1 MRERLR
7 RTGSPTT
14 RPPTAFA
21 LRAAAVAVATLLTA
35 GGLRGQAPIPGEDP
49 ALADRVAAVVGDSII
64 LVSDIQRELFRLETQ
79 GAEVP
84 EAPDERRAFMR
95 ELLDDLIDLQLILQ
109 EAARDTTLLPNED
122 IVEARVDEAIARVQ
136 QQVGGALQLQQALA
150 ADGMTMSAFRDTYR
164 ADIRTLQTRQL
175 FLQRRLS
182 EARPVVIADDEMR
195 AFFEAQRAQLQDRPE
210 LITLEQIFLRPT
222 APDSAWAHAR
232 SVADSLVAELRAG
245 ADFAAMAEEWSQ
257 DPGSAANGGDLGWFR
272 RGNMVAEFE
281 DVAFRLPNNQV
292 SPPVRTDFGW
302 HIIRVD
308 RSRPGEVKAR
318 HILIRPESGTDD
330 VDRAMTLAR
339 SLADSLRAGA
349 SAEVLNERYGVESR
363 GTTVQVSRDQINSEL
378 PPVYAEALAPAAEGQ
393 VLEPFQ
399 VALGPESL
407 IAVVRVAEIR
417 AAGEF
422 TFEDVQDQIRVRLQ
436 EQKSIERILDQLRQ
450 RTYVDVRF

>member
-1 MRERLR
+1 MRERLKGSGR
-7 RTGSPTT
+7 RSSLLWASLTSL
-14 RPPTAFA
+14 A
-21 LRAAAVAVATLLTA
+21 LGLALHVDEA
-35 GGLRGQAPIPGEDP
+35 GAQAPIPGEDP

-64 LVSDIQRELFRLETQ
+64 LVSDVQREVFRLESQ

-84 EAPDERRAFMR
+84 DAPDERRAFMR

-109 EAARDTTLLPNED
+109 EAARDTTLLPPED
-122 IVEARVDEAIARVQ
+122 LIEARVDEAIARVE
-136 QQVGGALQLQQALA
+136 QQVGGARQLQEALA

-175 FLQRRLS
+175 FLQRRLA
-182 EARPVVIADDEMR
+182 EARPVVITDDEMR
-195 AFFEAQRAQLQDRPE
+195 AFFEVQRSQLQDRPE

-222 APDSAWAHAR
+222 APDSAWDRAR
-232 SVADSLVAELRAG
+232 SLADSLVAELRAG
-245 ADFAAMAEEWSQ
+245 ADFQAMAETWS
-257 DPGSAANGGDLGWFR
+257 DDTGSAQNGGDLGWFR
-272 RGNMVAEFE
+272 RGNMVPEFE

-318 HILIRPESGTDD
+318 HILLRPESGTDD
-330 VDRAMTLAR
+330 VDRAMALGRA
-339 SLADSLRAGA
+339 LADSLRAGA
-349 SAEVLNERYGVESR
+349 SAEVLNERYGVDSR
-363 GTTVQVSRDQINSEL
+363 GTSVQISRDQINSEL
-378 PPVYAEALAPAAEGQ
+378 PPVYAEQLASVTEGQ
-393 VLEPFQ
+393 VLDPFQ

-407 IAVVRVAEIR
+407 IAVVKIAEIR

-436 EQKSIERILDQLRQ
+436 EQKSIDRLLAQLRD
-450 RTYVDVRF
+450 RTYVDIRF